1 MKALKKYCAA
11 ALVAA
16 AASVP
21 FTAVQARDVSFPDVS
36 YMFNSTFTDAA
47 QTAKSLTID
56 VTRDCYMRVSCFVDC
71 DFGLYRADGSL
82 LLTKEQLRNV
92 KVPVKAGDKY
102 YIELEKGEDAN
113 TNVYVYEG

>member
-1 MKALKKYCAA
+1 MKAFKKYCAA

-21 FTAVQARDVSFPDVS
+21 FTAVQASDVSFPNVS
-36 YMFNSTFTDAA
+36 YMFNTAFTDAA
-47 QTAKSLTID
+47 RTARSFTIN
-56 VTRDCYMRVSCFVDC
+56 VTRDCYMRVSCFDDC

-82 LLTKEQLRNV
+82 LLTKEQLKNV

-102 YIELEKGEDAN
+102 YIDLTKGSDAN